1 MRVNVLKSK
10 LSEDSV
16 IGFKQWLSQN
26 PITVQYEFETP
37 ITKTIDLKQ
46 HPYAYKDGYINLSS
60 NAEKSLTPS
69 IEYSLIANRLGQIQS
84 NQKLV
89 EKQQAQIDEL
99 ESMVIAN
106 LVNTQYQQALNEIK
120 LGVK

>member
-1 MRVNVLKSK
+1 MA
-10 LSEDSV
+10 
-16 IGFKQWLSQN
+16 
-26 PITVQYEFETP
+26 TP
-37 ITKTIDLKQ
+37 ITTTIDLKQ
-46 HPYAYKDGYINLSS
+46 HPFAYKDGYVVLTSS
-60 NAEKSLTPS
+60 SEEISLTPT

-99 ESMVIAN
+99 ESMVVAN

>member
-1 MRVNVLKSK
+1 MTSS
-10 LSEDSV
+10 SEEV
-16 IGFKQWLSQN
+16 
-26 PITVQYEFETP
+26 
-37 ITKTIDLKQ
+37 
-46 HPYAYKDGYINLSS
+46 
-60 NAEKSLTPS
+60 SLTPT

-89 EKQQAQIDEL
+89 EKQQTQIDEL
-99 ESMVIAN
+99 ESMVVAN